1 VQPIVNV
8 ALRAARRAGQ
18 IITRSADRID
28 ELNVQEKTKNDLV
41 SEVDHQAEIVIIDT
55 INSYYPDHGILAE
68 ESGFNQKASEFTW
81 IIDPLDGTMNFL
93 KGIPHHCTSIAIRR
107 GSIIEHGVIVDHLR
121 NEEFFASRGEG
132 SQLNGKRIRSSTT
145 SNLAQAT
152 IATGMPWK
160 SQEEHGKIFASISQE
175 LAYKGRAV
183 RRMGSAA
190 LDLAYVASGRT
201 DAYIEIGVQPWDIA
215 AGSLIVREAGG
226 FVTDFLGGETY
237 LTTGNVIASAPR
249 LFKPVAR
256 LIRHQIESH
265 HNTKLSVG

>member
-1 VQPIVNV
+1 MQPMVNV
-8 ALRAARRAGQ
+8 ALHAARRAGQ

-41 SEVDHQAEIVIIDT
+41 SEVDRQAEVVIIDT
-55 INSYYPDHGILAE
+55 INSYYPDHCILAE

-93 KGIPHHCTSIAIRR
+93 NGIPHHCTSIAIRR

-160 SQEEHGKIFASISQE
+160 SQEEYGKIFASISQE

-226 FVTDFLGGETY
+226 FITDFIGGETY